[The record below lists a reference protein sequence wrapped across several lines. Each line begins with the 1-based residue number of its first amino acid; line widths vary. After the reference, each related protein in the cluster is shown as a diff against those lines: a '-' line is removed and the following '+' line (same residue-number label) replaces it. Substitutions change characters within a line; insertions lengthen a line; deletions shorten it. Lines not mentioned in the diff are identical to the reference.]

1 MIQGK
6 KNKGV
11 ENIIGLLLIV
21 PIYLICFFISR
32 FIDLSF
38 LSYNMSMLLPGI
50 LMYLPVGIG
59 LILVYKFYNDK
70 INKLVFNINLIF
82 LGITF
87 YYYYSFNLV
96 EHDGWDGLGFGILW
110 YLNSFVCR
118 VLSVILYKNIVGWK
132 KALSFV
138 AIFILLFIVMYAIGF
153 LLYEFSG
160 I

>member
-1 MIQGK
+1 
-6 KNKGV
+6 
-11 ENIIGLLLIV
+11 
-21 PIYLICFFISR
+21 
-32 FIDLSF
+32 
-38 LSYNMSMLLPGI
+38 
-50 LMYLPVGIG
+50 MYLPIGIG

-87 YYYYSFNLV
+87 YYYYSVNLV

>member
-50 LMYLPVGIG
+50 LMYLPIGIG

-82 LGITF
+82 F
-87 YYYYSFNLV
+87 YDFQL
-96 EHDGWDGLGFGILW
+96 E
-110 YLNSFVCR
+110 C
-118 VLSVILYKNIVGWK
+118 
-132 KALSFV
+132 
-138 AIFILLFIVMYAIGF
+138 
-153 LLYEFSG
+153 
-160 I
+160 

>member
-50 LMYLPVGIG
+50 LMYLPIGIG

-132 KALSFV
+132 KSV
-138 AIFILLFIVMYAIGF
+138 IFCCYFYIIIYSHVCDRFFII
-153 LLYEFSG
+153 
-160 I
+160 

>member
-1 MIQGK
+1 
-6 KNKGV
+6 
-11 ENIIGLLLIV
+11 
-21 PIYLICFFISR
+21 
-32 FIDLSF
+32 
-38 LSYNMSMLLPGI
+38 MSMLLPGI
-50 LMYLPVGIG
+50 LMYLPIGIG